1 MFSQFGLTMGV
12 PSNSSLV
19 VSFSLKVCFADVMS
33 EVVLHSSHYD
43 NYYICQVSC
52 LYAYSLLNFSQKLYL
67 FKCR

>member
-12 PSNSSLV
+12 PSNSSFV

-52 LYAYSLLNFSQKLYL
+52 LYSLLNFSQKLNL